1 LLLLLLLLL
10 LFPGRRLLTAD
21 ALNHGFL
28 FGGKGADMTGKD
40 KDGEK
45 KEVCRTICKPETR
58 KQTRNVCKKE
68 KTKIFVNCVEKV
80 ICTRCVK
87 TCQCGHKT
95 ITKTTGPITCGTGG
109 KYSYEI
115 ANPIPNG
122 KHHG

>member
-1 LLLLLLLLL
+1 LLLLLLLLLL

-28 FGGKGADMTGKD
+28 FGGKGADMHKD
-40 KDGEK
+40 TEP
-45 KEVCRTICKPETR
+45 KEECRTICKPSTR
-58 KQTRNVCKKE
+58 KQKRNVCKKE
-68 KTKIFVNCVEKV
+68 KSKVPADCKEIV

-95 ITKTTGPITCGTGG
+95 VTKTTGPITCGSGG

-115 ANPIPNG
+115 ANPIPYG